1 MIALR
6 YVGAGTYIHGVPA
19 RDLTEA
25 EAAQHG
31 AVIREQE
38 TLTGTVMYEP
48 VAQPPAAGSKRG
60 VKAAEEGD
68 NG

>member
-1 MIALR
+1 MTTLR
-6 YVGAGTYIHGVPA
+6 YVGDGTYIYGVPA
-19 RDLTEA
+19 RDLTEE
-25 EAAQHG
+25 EAAKFE

-38 TLTGTVMYEP
+38 ALIGSVLYEP
-48 VAQPPAAGSKRG
+48 VPAQSATIGKRG

>member
-19 RDLTEA
+19 RDLTEE

-38 TLTGTVMYEP
+38 ALTGTVLYEP
-48 VAQPPAAGSKRG
+48 AAQPAAVSKRG